1 MAVNKRDII
10 MRYAVVVFF
19 LAFIGICVL
28 IKAGII
34 MFKERGYWQDV
45 AARFVRENVSV
56 PSTRGNILSSDAWN
70 NTSTGF
76 VGTSTTLSRPL
87 CCLLQ
92 ATLTARTQSRESLL
106 SDLSETHQLPAV

>member
-56 PSTRGNILSSDAWN
+56 PSTRGNILSSDGKLMA
-70 NTSTGF
+70 SSLPEYRIYMDF
-76 VGTSTTLSRPL
+76 MVS
-87 CCLLQ
+87 
-92 ATLTARTQSRESLL
+92 ES
-106 SDLSETHQLPAV
+106 DPNAK